1 MSKWSYQCRV
11 RGSTRRPV
19 TTIRTLSP
27 YRFHDVQS
35 YLSLVQAAA
44 PDILPEAVVY
54 LEEAIAAFYA
64 DCLLSSCVMLGVA
77 AEAEFLRLLNVA
89 ANGQH
94 TCASFTKL
102 AKDRGGPI
110 RHKIVAFQR
119 ELSPILL
126 KLEPRRDFE
135 DADIRLNLIQSVIRI
150 SRNDAGHPTGRS
162 APKRE
167 EVYMFNQM
175 FVPFAAQVRALR
187 VALA

>member
-1 MSKWSYQCRV
+1 
-11 RGSTRRPV
+11 
-19 TTIRTLSP
+19 
-27 YRFHDVQS
+27 
-35 YLSLVQAAA
+35 
-44 PDILPEAVVY
+44 
-54 LEEAIAAFYA
+54 
-64 DCLLSSCVMLGVA
+64 MLGVA

-94 TCASFTKL
+94 KCASFTKL
-102 AKDRGGPI
+102 ATDRGSSI

-119 ELSPILL
+119 ELSSILP

-150 SRNDAGHPTGRS
+150 ARNDAGHPTGRS

-175 FVPFAAQVRALR
+175 FVPFAAQLRALR
-187 VALA
+187 IALA